1 MPQQDALAL
10 LAIAGIPI
18 ATGLGA
24 LALACRGRVPVVA
37 VLLGVPLAMALSLVV
52 AVPVLSQCRNSR
64 NKMRAAAA
72 LLSPAERQTLRGSGL
87 FCPGVLTF
95 RRNGKT
101 TCLVPDGEGG
111 ASVGCG

>member
-1 MPQQDALAL
+1 MPQHDALAL
-10 LAIAGIPI
+10 LAIAAIP
-18 ATGLGA
+18 AVTGLGA
-24 LALACRGRVPVVA
+24 LALAHRGRVPVAA
-37 VLLGVPLAMALSLVV
+37 VLLGVPLAMVLSLVV
-52 AVPVLSQCRNSR
+52 AVPVVSQCRDAR
-64 NKMRAAAA
+64 DAMRVAAA
-72 LLSPAERQTLRGSGL
+72 LLSPAERETLRGSGL